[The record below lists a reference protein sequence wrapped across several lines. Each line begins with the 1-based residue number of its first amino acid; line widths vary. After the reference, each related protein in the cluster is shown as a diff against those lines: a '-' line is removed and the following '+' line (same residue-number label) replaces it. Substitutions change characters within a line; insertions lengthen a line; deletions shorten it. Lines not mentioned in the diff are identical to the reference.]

1 MDDDARLAIEERI
14 KHILISELGVSSNI
28 LAASDSNTPLL
39 GRGIGLDS
47 METLVLVAG
56 IEKEFDI
63 QVDDADL
70 TVDLFRTIGNLAEYV
85 LQKTAGHNNRSTRK
99 VAT

>member
-1 MDDDARLAIEERI
+1 MDDDARLAIEETI
-14 KHILISELGVSSNI
+14 KHILISELEVSPSI
-28 LAASDSNTPLL
+28 LTASDSNTPLL

-63 QVDDADL
+63 QVEDADL

-85 LQKTAGHNNRSTRK
+85 LQKTASYNGRSARE
-99 VAT
+99 VSR